1 VQLCYAIYNISSINH
16 IIGTTILADGI
27 GPGMVYGQIVVGPPG
42 SGKSTYCH
50 GLEQFFSQIDP
61 RPHAIINLDPAND
74 ELKYSAAVDIRD
86 LISLEKVQEET
97 GLGPNGGLVFSM
109 EYLEE
114 NIDWLKEKIDTLIKD
129 DLYLIF
135 DLPGQ
140 VELWTCHQSLLNV
153 IRVMN
158 TSWGIQLASVQ
169 LVDSHLCTE
178 PGKYLSALLV
188 SLSTMLHLG
197 LPHVNVLSKVD
208 MLEQYGELDFQ
219 PQYFL
224 QPGSLEHLA
233 EAVEPT
239 MHPKFSKA
247 TFDLCNI
254 MEDYSIVKFAPLAVE
269 DVESMTY
276 VIKLVDK
283 ATGYAYTGSSKPK
296 SSLLENISLVDVE
309 DPVDIWTR
317 IQERA
322 RQRGRQAPDH

>member
-1 VQLCYAIYNISSINH
+1 
-16 IIGTTILADGI
+16 
-27 GPGMVYGQIVVGPPG
+27 MVYGQIVVGPPG

-50 GLEQFFSQIDP
+50 GLEQFFRQIDT
-61 RPHAIINLDPAND
+61 RSHAIINLDPAND
-74 ELKYSAAVDIRD
+74 DLKYSAAVDIRD
-86 LISLEKVQEET
+86 LISLENVQEET

-114 NIDWLKEKIDTLIKD
+114 NIDWLKEKIEKFIED
-129 DLYLIF
+129 DVYMIF

-140 VELWTCHQSLLNV
+140 VELFTCHQSLLNV

-158 TSWGIQLASVQ
+158 VSWGIQLASVQ

-224 QPGSLEHLA
+224 HPGNLGHLA

-247 TFDLCNI
+247 TFDLCSI
-254 MEDYSIVKFAPLAVE
+254 LEDYSIVKFAPLAVE

-276 VIKLVDK
+276 VIRLVDK
-283 ATGYAYTGSSKPK
+283 ATGYAYSGSNKPK

-322 RQRGRQAPDH
+322 RQRGRQAPACMEDHR

>member
-1 VQLCYAIYNISSINH
+1 
-16 IIGTTILADGI
+16 
-27 GPGMVYGQIVVGPPG
+27 MVYGQIVVGPPG

-50 GLEQFFSQIDP
+50 GLEQFFTQVER

-74 ELKYSAAVDIRD
+74 QLKYHAAVDIKD
-86 LISLEKVQEET
+86 LVSLENVQNET
-97 GLGPNGGLVFSM
+97 GLGPNGGLIFSM

-114 NIDWLKEKIDTLIKD
+114 NMDWLKEKIDPLIKD

-140 VELWTCHQSLLNV
+140 VELFTCHHSLINV

-158 TSWGIQLASVQ
+158 TTWGIQLTSVQ

-178 PGKYLSALLV
+178 PSKYLSSLIV

-224 QPGSLEHLA
+224 QPGNLKHLA
-233 EAVEPT
+233 EAVEPV

-247 TFDLCNI
+247 TFDLCSL
-254 MEDYSIVKFAPLAVE
+254 MEDYSIVSFAPLAVE
-269 DVESMTY
+269 DVESMAY
-276 VIKLVDK
+276 VIKLTDK
-283 ATGYAYTGSSKPK
+283 ANGYAYSGFRK
-296 SSLLENISLVDVE
+296 SNTSLLDNISVVDVE

-322 RQRGRQAPDH
+322 RARGRQPPEAVLQAGFAD